1 MKPMFRSS
9 LFAFFLVIGQAFGGY
24 LLHPIFNLLHL
35 PLYASLVLGQ
45 VILLIIPAII
55 YFCVTKLPIRE
66 TLRLNPIGILDII
79 IIIALG
85 IFIQPAAMFIG
96 TLASMFFP
104 NLISKVVLEMNSLPL
119 ITKLVVIALT
129 PAICE
134 EITIRGIFLS
144 GYRKVD
150 IKIAARMSGLIFG
163 ILHMNMQ
170 QFSYAFALGVL
181 LAYLVHITNSI
192 FASMLCHFTFNGFQT
207 VLSTI
212 VLKMV
217 KVKGTLPAQQ
227 DINSLPIASK
237 VSVLVVLFLF
247 AIIFTAIS
255 WALLMALIQ
264 INKDKRLKKQKK
276 QNKLNLSE
284 NIILNEEKFNAS
296 ENKESIFN
304 WPFITSIIVFVIV
317 LFIR

>member
-1 MKPMFRSS
+1 MKPIFRSS
-9 LFAFFLVIGQAFGGY
+9 LFALFLVLGQAFGGY
-24 LLHPIFNLLHL
+24 LLHPIFSLLHL

-45 VILLIIPAII
+45 VIILIVPSII
-55 YFCVTKLPIRE
+55 YFYVTKLPIKE
-66 TLRLNPIGILDII
+66 TLRLNKIGILDIV

-104 NLISKVVLEMNSLPL
+104 NLISKVVFEMNSLPL

-134 EITIRGIFLS
+134 EITMRGIFLS
-144 GYRKVD
+144 GYKKVD
-150 IKIAARMSGLIFG
+150 IKIAALMSGLIFG

-170 QFSYAFALGVL
+170 QFFYAFALGVL

-207 VLSTI
+207 LLSAFAF
-212 VLKMV
+212 KMAKAQGV
-217 KVKGTLPAQQ
+217 IPGQQ
-227 DINSLPIASK
+227 DIKSLPMISK
-237 VSVLVVLFLF
+237 VSVLVVLFVF
-247 AIIFTAIS
+247 AAIFTAIS

-264 INKDKRLKKQKK
+264 LNKDKKLKKQ
-276 QNKLNLSE
+276 NISE
-284 NIILNEEKFNAS
+284 DAILPEDKFNTGEAQ
-296 ENKESIFN
+296 ESIFN
-304 WPFITSIIVFVIV
+304 WPFIASIVVFVIV

>member
-1 MKPMFRSS
+1 MKPIFRSS
-9 LFAFFLVIGQAFGGY
+9 LFALFLVLGQAFGGY
-24 LLHPIFNLLHL
+24 LLHPIFSLLHL

-45 VILLIIPAII
+45 VIILIVPSII
-55 YFCVTKLPIRE
+55 YFYVTKLPIKE
-66 TLRLNPIGILDII
+66 TLRLNKIGILDIV

-104 NLISKVVLEMNSLPL
+104 NLISKVVFEMNSLPL

-134 EITIRGIFLS
+134 EITMRGIFLS
-144 GYRKVD
+144 GYKKVD
-150 IKIAARMSGLIFG
+150 IKIAALMSGLIFG

-170 QFSYAFALGVL
+170 QFFYAFALGVL

-207 VLSTI
+207 LLS
-212 VLKMV
+212 VFAFKMAKAQGV
-217 KVKGTLPAQQ
+217 IPGQQ
-227 DINSLPIASK
+227 DIKSLPMISK
-237 VSVLVVLFLF
+237 VSVLLVLFVF
-247 AIIFTAIS
+247 AAIFTAIS

-264 INKDKRLKKQKK
+264 LNKDKKLKKQ
-276 QNKLNLSE
+276 NLSE
-284 NIILNEEKFNAS
+284 NAILPEDKFNTG
-296 ENKESIFN
+296 EEQESIFN
-304 WPFITSIIVFVIV
+304 WPFIASIVVFVIV

>member
-1 MKPMFRSS
+1 MKPIFRSS
-9 LFAFFLVIGQAFGGY
+9 LFALFLVLGQAFGGY
-24 LLHPIFNLLHL
+24 LLHPIFSLLHL

-45 VILLIIPAII
+45 VIILIVPSII
-55 YFCVTKLPIRE
+55 YFYVTKLPIKE
-66 TLRLNPIGILDII
+66 TLRLNKIGILDIV

-104 NLISKVVLEMNSLPL
+104 NLISKVVFEMNSLPL

-134 EITIRGIFLS
+134 EITMRGIFLS
-144 GYRKVD
+144 GYKKVD
-150 IKIAARMSGLIFG
+150 IKIAALMSGLIFG

-170 QFSYAFALGVL
+170 QFFYAFALGVL

-207 VLSTI
+207 LLSAFAF
-212 VLKMV
+212 KMAKAQGV
-217 KVKGTLPAQQ
+217 IPGQQ
-227 DINSLPIASK
+227 DIKSLPMISK
-237 VSVLVVLFLF
+237 VSVLVVLFVF
-247 AIIFTAIS
+247 AAIFTAIS

-264 INKDKRLKKQKK
+264 LNKDKKLKKQ
-276 QNKLNLSE
+276 NLSE
-284 NIILNEEKFNAS
+284 DAILPEDKFNMGEAQ
-296 ENKESIFN
+296 ESIFN
-304 WPFITSIIVFVIV
+304 WPFIASIVVFVIV